1 MVEKKLTSNGCK
13 AYNFSHLMNSKR
25 DFDSLVY
32 RFSISDNEMYFKKDL
47 GIYLSEIMKL
57 NLSYIIINRQRYRSN
72 RPELFYKK
80 GVLRN
85 FAKFT
90 RKHPCQSLLFN
101 KFAGLRPATLL
112 KRFWHK
118 FFPVIFVKFLR
129 QPFYSTPLG
138 DCFWI

>member
-1 MVEKKLTSNGCK
+1 MVEKKMTSNGFK

-112 KRFWHK
+112 KRGSGTS
-118 FFPVIFVKFLR
+118 VSL
-129 QPFYSTPLG
+129 
-138 DCFWI
+138 